1 MKSNGGVVMRTVTK
15 EQIQSMKN
23 SSNVFSLIMNT
34 PKPDFTELNR
44 LSKQFEDSMKKTR
57 EEDLKKISMA
67 VQGK

>member
-1 MKSNGGVVMRTVTK
+1 MKSNGGVIMRTVTK

-23 SSNVFSLIMNT
+23 SSNVFSLILNT

-57 EEDLKKISMA
+57 EEDLQKISMA

>member
-1 MKSNGGVVMRTVTK
+1 MGFNGGVIMRTVTK

-23 SSNVFSLIMNT
+23 SSNVFSLILNT

-57 EEDLKKISMA
+57 EEDLQKISMA

>member
-1 MKSNGGVVMRTVTK
+1 MGFNGGVTMRTVTK

-23 SSNVFSLIMNT
+23 SSNVFSLILNT

-57 EEDLKKISMA
+57 EEDLQKISMA

>member
-1 MKSNGGVVMRTVTK
+1 MRTVTK

-23 SSNVFSLIMNT
+23 SSNVFSLILNT
-34 PKPDFTELNR
+34 HKPDFTELNR

-57 EEDLKKISMA
+57 EEDLQKISMA